1 MYRPANPNPNVSL
14 ARQTQQLQQPGAT
27 RAALFSQKNI
37 GTLQQLLVQD
47 FQKRQG
53 GGALNERQLDRLERA
68 LDHYT
73 DEIYRTQGDQPL
85 PLLNREILR
94 TTAQDFSK
102 YLQRQEV
109 VRAAPQAPTQTIMN
123 EVIYQDTGKRFEL
136 QQLERQ
142 ETKALPPSIPDFRIP
157 LDDEGPTSVDLYE
170 RAKKQRDAEAQRLA
184 SSSKDAMGRMDP
196 GLVQRMAADDAF
208 RQGQTAQNKA
218 TDLLLVERAQTVQ
231 PLDMPLIVP
240 PDGRDLI
247 LANSGI
253 VPLAIAPGPRDLG
266 DANSNPTTT
275 LPDFMSPLK
284 SNLPQDYLIRQ
295 ESTVSYK
302 EIESNLFVY
311 SADRDWLANVKE
323 NRYQFSVTFD
333 PGNNGQGYYPQVR
346 VQQKFKNIVRIEL
359 VKAILPI
366 EGLDGLVQ
374 QEPSGSSFTTFTGYQ
389 SNVLGLPYVSVRIPE
404 LENNNYGSDN
414 FIDRSFGVLQYD
426 ANWFSDPG
434 TYPVETDS
442 RGYTAL
448 IPKFLKCQKVYSPA
462 PLSTLQR
469 LTIDL
474 LRPNGQPLSLTAD
487 TLDISG
493 IDISGSGSG
502 INYSPYIGGTSAQ
515 PEYLILQTATYF
527 NRFQITVGDVLR
539 IANVG
544 YTNAANQ
551 AYTATLSDFSR
562 FMNSET
568 GHLVVAIGTSNGA
581 TPSWSPNAIGYAN
594 LIVLQ
599 NQFASPTT
607 GSTAYYQFGGPSGN
621 LGAALGNSSTR
632 ATAAPHR
639 LINLSRQTQLVFRVI
654 TRELDPVAQLRPDN
668 M

>member
-14 ARQTQQLQQPGAT
+14 AKQTQQIQQPSAI
-27 RAALFSQKNI
+27 RAALFSQRNTA
-37 GTLQQLLVQD
+37 TLQQLLVQD
-47 FQKRQG
+47 FQKRQDG
-53 GGALNERQLDRLERA
+53 PLNERQMDRLGRA
-68 LDHYT
+68 LDHYM
-73 DEIYRTQGDQPL
+73 EEVYRSQGDQSL

-94 TTAQDFSK
+94 TTAQDFGK

-109 VRAAPQAPTQTIMN
+109 VRTAPQAPTQTIMN
-123 EVIYQDTGKRFEL
+123 ETIYQDTGRRFEI
-136 QQLERQ
+136 QQQERQ

-170 RAKKQRDAEAQRLA
+170 RAKKQRETEAQRLA
-184 SSSKDAMGRMDP
+184 NSSKDAMGRMDP

-208 RQGQTAQNKA
+208 RQGQSSQNKA
-218 TDLLLVERAQTVQ
+218 TDLLLVERNQTVR

-240 PDGRDLI
+240 PDGRELM

-253 VPLAIAPGPRDLG
+253 IPLAIAPGPRELG

-333 PGNNGQGYYPQVR
+333 PANNGQGYYPQVR

-366 EGLDGLVQ
+366 EGLDVLIQ
-374 QEPSGSSFTTFTGYQ
+374 QEPAAGGGYTPFTGYQ
-389 SNVLGLPYVSVRIPE
+389 SNVLGMPYVSVRIPE

-414 FIDRSFGVLQYD
+414 FVDRAFGVLQYD

-434 TYPVETDS
+434 TYPTETDS

-487 TLDISG
+487 TLDIDVITIG
-493 IDISGSGSG
+493 ATA
-502 INYSPYIGGTSAQ
+502 PYNGGTASAPQ
-515 PEYLILQTATYF
+515 YIFVQTRTWF
-527 NRFQITVGDVLR
+527 SRFQIATGDTLR
-539 IANVG
+539 LANVG
-544 YTNAANQ
+544 YTNTANP
-551 AYTATLSDFSR
+551 AYAATLNDFSR

-568 GHLVVAIGTSNGA
+568 GHLVVAIGQSGA
-581 TPSWSPNAIGYAN
+581 PPTFVPNAIGYAN
-594 LIVLQ
+594 LIILQ
-599 NQFASPTT
+599 NQFANPTG
-607 GSTAYYQFGGPSGN
+607 GSAAYYNFGGATGDIT
-621 LGAALGNSSTR
+621 AALADGGT
-632 ATAAPHR
+632 ATTPLPQR
-639 LINLSRQTQLVFRVI
+639 LINLSRQTQLVFRII